1 MENGNKDP
9 ELDKNLEVISA
20 DLRKKI
26 VQKFAQFEYE
36 NALEIS
42 KKLVKISKNL
52 FFHQPRFLFTS
63 YIVDCLLL
71 VKCYFR
77 VNKLKMAE
85 ESLDQVWALVD
96 KFYVDNTFKIVKI
109 DKRMLIGNEQEKIEA
124 YFKSLNVGKGFDE
137 DIILGEGKT
146 KHPAFEDNE
155 KLRNSILVVREL
167 KKRTSLLSI
176 LASFYHNLG
185 NFRKAEKA
193 YIYYVKLIEANY
205 GLNSMEV
212 ANCYYMLAL
221 FYLEN
226 NYLKKAMSCL
236 NRCLQL
242 RIREFGDSH
251 TAVADC
257 YHNIGLV
264 YIFAGRPE
272 TSQNWLKKS
281 LEIRTEKIG

>member
-9 ELDKNLEVISA
+9 ELDKNLEELSS
-20 DLRKKI
+20 DLRKQI
-26 VQKFAQFEYE
+26 VQKFAQFDYE
-36 NALEIS
+36 SALEIS
-42 KKLVKISKNL
+42 KKLVKISKNM

-71 VKCYFR
+71 IKCYFR
-77 VNKLKMAE
+77 VNKLKLAE

-96 KFYVDNTFKIVKI
+96 KFYQDNTFKIVKI

-124 YFKSLNVGKGFDE
+124 YFKSLNVGKAFD
-137 DIILGEGKT
+137 DDNINIQADNKPN
-146 KHPAFEDNE
+146 KNPIYDDNE

-176 LASFYHNLG
+176 LASFFYNLG
-185 NFRKAEKA
+185 NFKKAEKA
-193 YIYYVKLIEANY
+193 YIYYIKLIEANY

-212 ANCYYMLAL
+212 ANCYYMVGL

-236 NRCLQL
+236 NRCLTL
-242 RIREFGDSH
+242 RTRELGAFH
-251 TAVADC
+251 TAIADC
-257 YHNIGLV
+257 YHNIGLA

-272 TSQNWLKKS
+272 TS
-281 LEIRTEKIG
+281 